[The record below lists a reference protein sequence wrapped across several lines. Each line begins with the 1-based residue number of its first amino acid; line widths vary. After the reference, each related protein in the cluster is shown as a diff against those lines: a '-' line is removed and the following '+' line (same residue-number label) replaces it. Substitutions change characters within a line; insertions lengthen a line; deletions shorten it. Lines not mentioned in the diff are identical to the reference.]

1 MRIRATAL
9 LAALLLVVGLAACGS
24 DGNDD
29 AKATT
34 TTAAKTTT
42 TAAKVTTTESDSS
55 SPTTEAGSSTT
66 VSIPSEKPNAA
77 FCDGYNT
84 ISKAGEPPNSLEGIQ
99 TYYDKTQAAIEKM
112 RDNAPEDLQDGLT
125 QGADLLKRANAR
137 IQAADSVEALQKDKE
152 LEKIF
157 QTDLSLANVEAYGKK
172 YC

>member
-24 DGNDD
+24 DGNND

-42 TAAKVTTTESDSS
+42 TTESKSDSS
-55 SPTTEAGSSTT
+55 STTEAGSSTT

-137 IQAADSVEALQKDKE
+137 IQAAESVEALQKDKE

>member
-9 LAALLLVVGLAACGS
+9 LAALALVVGLAACGS

-42 TAAKVTTTESDSS
+42 TTESKSDSS
-55 SPTTEAGSSTT
+55 STTEAGSSTT